1 MLDKRLKWAFLIV
14 ALLFAGL
21 PIAGIIL
28 DAIRPSQ
35 VETDRSS
42 PNALTEVPSQG
53 APAPKEEMVLIPA
66 GLFVRGYNGGGFDEK
81 PASQIMV
88 DGYWIDRFEVT
99 YGDYLAFVTATN
111 HRKPISRYVKHFD
124 KLSAPRQPAVYVS
137 WEDADEYC
145 RYRGRR
151 LPTEAEWE
159 KAARGVQGFLWPWGN
174 EDRQGWAN
182 TANADSVE
190 FTAPVGSFSRDR
202 SPFGLH
208 DMGGNAMEW
217 VSDWYQ
223 EDSYKDSQ
231 ANPKGPL
238 TGFYKVI
245 RGASWDTRGNETRV
259 TIRLKM
265 IPEFRD
271 TTIGFRCAKSAT
283 DEEQK
288 REAKTSELYNK
299 SK

>member
-1 MLDKRLKWAFLIV
+1 MLDRRLKWAFFVV

-21 PIAGIIL
+21 PIAGIFL
-28 DAIRPSQ
+28 DVLKPAHIQ
-35 VETDRSS
+35 TETTPGDS
-42 PNALTEVPSQG
+42 PIVQ
-53 APAPKEEMVLIPA
+53 PARTPAKEEMVLIPA
-66 GLFVRGYNGGGFDEK
+66 GPFLRGYAGGGFDEK
-81 PASQIMV
+81 PESEIML
-88 DGYWIDRFEVT
+88 DGYWIDRYEVT
-99 YGDYLAFVTATN
+99 YGDYLNFVNATN

-124 KLSAPRQPAVYVS
+124 KLSAPDQPAVYVS
-137 WEDADEYC
+137 WDDANEYC
-145 RYRGRR
+145 QSRGAR

-159 KAARGVQGFLWPWGN
+159 KAARGPRGLLWPWGN
-174 EDRQGWAN
+174 QNEQGWAN
-182 TANADSVE
+182 TANADPVE
-190 FTAPVGSFSRDR
+190 FTSLVGQFSHDR
-202 SPFGLH
+202 SPYGVF

-223 EDSYKDSQ
+223 EDSYRDGH
-231 ANPKGPL
+231 ANPKGPS
-238 TGFYKVI
+238 TGFYKII
-245 RGASWDTRGNETRV
+245 RGASWDTKGIETRI

-288 REAKTSELYNK
+288 REVKTSELYNK

>member
-1 MLDKRLKWAFLIV
+1 MLDKRLKWVFFVV
-14 ALLFAGL
+14 AVLFAGL

-28 DAIRPSQ
+28 DAIKPMGVEVVSSSRDPSTAVQ
-35 VETDRSS
+35 PADPRSS
-42 PNALTEVPSQG
+42 
-53 APAPKEEMVLIPA
+53 KEDMVMIPP
-66 GLFVRGYNGGGFDEK
+66 GRFLRGYESGGFDEK
-81 PASQIMV
+81 PESQIML

-99 YGDYLAFVTATN
+99 YGDYLGFVVATN
-111 HRKPISRYVKHFD
+111 HRKPISRYVKHFE
-124 KLSAPRQPAVYVS
+124 KLSAPAQPAVYVS
-137 WEDADEYC
+137 WEDADQYC
-145 RYRGRR
+145 RYRGAR

-159 KAARGVQGFLWPWGN
+159 KAARGPQGLLWPWGN
-174 EDRQGWAN
+174 EEKQGWAN

-190 FTAPVGSFSRDR
+190 FTAEVGRFSHDR
-202 SPFGLH
+202 SPFAVY

-223 EDSYKDSQ
+223 EDSYKDGHP
-231 ANPKGPL
+231 NPKGPA
-238 TGFYKVI
+238 TGLYKVI
-245 RGASWDTRGNETRV
+245 RGASWETRGKETRV

-283 DEEQK
+283 DEGQK
-288 REAKTSELYNK
+288 HGVKTSELYNK